1 MYSRVFPPERGLVTI
16 YIEDVPVRAVE
27 GATVAAAMA
36 EAGLDVARLTA
47 KRYEERGPFCH
58 MGVCFECLMEID
70 GVPNTQA
77 CLTTVREGMRVKRQ
91 QGAPSFKPETISS

>member
-1 MYSRVFPPERGLVTI
+1 MYGRVFPPERDTVVI
-16 YIEDVPVRAVE
+16 YVEDVAVRAAE
-27 GATVAAAMA
+27 GVTVAAAMA
-36 EAGLDVARLTA
+36 EAGLDAARLTA
-47 KRYEERGPFCH
+47 KRHEERGPFCH

-91 QGAPSFKPETISS
+91 HGAPSFNPKESA

>member
-1 MYSRVFPPERGLVTI
+1 
-16 YIEDVPVRAVE
+16 
-27 GATVAAAMA
+27 
-36 EAGLDVARLTA
+36 
-47 KRYEERGPFCH
+47 

-91 QGAPSFKPETISS
+91 QGAPSFKPKEFV